1 MIFIFMLRL
10 NPELPYAYFAL
21 LILLIRI
28 RINCTHSNLNYAAI
42 IRFTLKESVSL
53 IL

>member
-28 RINCTHSNLNYAAI
+28 RINCTHSNLKLCRYNSFY
-42 IRFTLKESVSL
+42 LKESVSL